1 MRSTRFTHLLALT
14 VFVTIVQARDPYPR
28 QDLDVEQ
35 YVFRIELNDS
45 NDVISGEAI
54 VSIRFKKPATS
65 FFLDLA
71 GPAPDGSGMKVGGVT
86 VAGQSIPFIQDGERL
101 VISLPSAATQD
112 QVLAFTIRYAG
123 IPADGLTISKN
134 KFGHRTFFADHWPD
148 RGHHWL
154 PCIDHPSDK
163 AGVEWIVV
171 APAHY
176 QVIATGRKLEETP
189 MPGGR
194 LLARYRETAPVA
206 VKVMAMGVAR
216 FSVEEDGVV
225 DQIAQST
232 WVFPE
237 NEREGFRDFEPG
249 LSVFRY
255 FQEHIGPFAYEK
267 LAHVQ
272 SKTRWGGLENAG
284 NIFYNEK
291 SVTGTKALDHLIAHE
306 TAHQWFGDAVTE
318 SDWHHV
324 WLSEGFANYFANLYL
339 EHTFG
344 PERLKEEMRKERE
357 QVIRYFRTNPNP
369 VADTTILNIRKVLN
383 TNVYQKGCW
392 VLHMLRREIG
402 DDAFWQGVRTYYRL
416 YRNGNVLTTHF
427 QREMEKA
434 SGKDLAGFFEQW
446 IYRGGHPRL
455 AVTWKQKKSRSL
467 DIEVV
472 QQQGIPFRFPL
483 QVRFT
488 LADGSTWDQQVP
500 VEGSRLTQTLTPPGR
515 VVSATLDPD
524 CNLLFEG
531 SVRGR

>member
-1 MRSTRFTHLLALT
+1 M
-14 VFVTIVQARDPYPR
+14 
-28 QDLDVEQ
+28 
-35 YVFRIELNDS
+35 
-45 NDVISGEAI
+45 
-54 VSIRFKKPATS
+54 PA
-65 FFLDLA
+65 
-71 GPAPDGSGMKVGGVT
+71 
-86 VAGQSIPFIQDGERL
+86 
-101 VISLPSAATQD
+101 
-112 QVLAFTIRYAG
+112 
-123 IPADGLTISKN
+123 
-134 KFGHRTFFADHWPD
+134 
-148 RGHHWL
+148 
-154 PCIDHPSDK
+154 
-163 AGVEWIVV
+163 
-171 APAHY
+171 
-176 QVIATGRKLEETP
+176 
-189 MPGGR
+189 GR
-194 LLARYRETAPVA
+194 LLTRYRETAPVA

-237 NEREGFRDFEPG
+237 NEREGFHDFEPG

-357 QVIRYFRTNPNP
+357 DVIRYFRKNPNP
-369 VADTTILNIRKVLN
+369 VADTTILDIRKVLN

-402 DDAFWQGVRTYYRL
+402 DDAFWQGIRSYYRL
-416 YRNGNVLTTHF
+416 YRNGNVLTMHF
-427 QREMEKA
+427 QQEMEKA
-434 SGKDLAGFFEQW
+434 SGKDLAGFFGQW

-472 QQQGIPFRFPL
+472 QEQGIPFRFPL
-483 QVRFT
+483 QIRFT
-488 LADGSTWDQQVP
+488 LADGSTWDQQVK
-500 VEGSRLTQTLTPPGR
+500 VDGARLTQRLAPPGK
-515 VVSATLDPD
+515 VISATLDPGCD
-524 CNLLFEG
+524 LLFEG
-531 SVRGR
+531 SIKGR